1 MSYLDVISLDE
12 MLTYLRIDDEQNE
25 TDVEITSMLSA
36 AFRYI
41 ERHTNTIIKQEN
53 RMYPVVNGSVLVYD
67 KPINSI
73 VTEGVTKETYSSFCE
88 LRTVQK
94 EVEISVGYEN
104 PCDVPSGLKEVGHLF
119 NMKAREYTRRVHF
132 YETIKTSDG
141 YGGNTVEDAFLFKSW
156 AKVKSHNNIGTNKM

>member
-104 PCDVPSGLKEVGHLF
+104 PCDVPSGLKEV
-119 NMKAREYTRRVHF
+119 
-132 YETIKTSDG
+132 
-141 YGGNTVEDAFLFKSW
+141 
-156 AKVKSHNNIGTNKM
+156 AKVLVKLMYFEQETNKSFKELMPAWAILELDTQRSFI